1 MLWQIDPK
9 DVNVMVNFCKTAQRP
24 SSPMRMLREDIPRS
38 ALALVPHVRSTS
50 FDSGS
55 LQNGCPCNAL
65 SFHPNGLHKLGCQCH
80 R

>member
-9 DVNVMVNFCKTAQRP
+9 DVNVTAIFHKTAQHP
-24 SSPMRMLREDIPRS
+24 SSLIRMIWESSPTS
-38 ALALVPHVRSTS
+38 ALVPHVRLTS

-65 SFHPNGLHKLGCQCH
+65 SFHLNGLHESCCQCH

>member
-9 DVNVMVNFCKTAQRP
+9 DVNVTAIFHKTVQCP
-24 SSPMRMLREDIPRS
+24 GSPIRMLQEDFPRS
-38 ALALVPHVRSTS
+38 ALVPRVRLTS

-65 SFHPNGLHKLGCQCH
+65 SFHLNGLHESSCQCD